1 MSSNIEWNDVIKK
14 EARGLDNADF
24 GEVQEVSNGLVL
36 TQRGIVNKELFS
48 IPQNV
53 VESYDGKVLR
63 FNISEIEA
71 VDKYK
76 KLFGPKPIVAARDSD
91 TKFDKVSTIDD
102 STKIDGVI
110 DDVVD
115 DTIKDALVQPT
126 REEVE
131 LQVEKEVAVLNKESS
146 IENDY
151 IPSTLLEEQIPSG
164 NTLEPKTVKNEKS
177 SKPLTEQKEEEIPL
191 KKEEAGIAWKWIS
204 IIIYLEMGLLN
215 YNVDRLTDRQTDTYS
230 HVLNYN
236 AKIAI

>member
-1 MSSNIEWNDVIKK
+1 MSSSIDWTDVIKK
-14 EARGLDNADF
+14 EARGLDDADF

-48 IPQNV
+48 IPQSA

-63 FNISEIEA
+63 FNISEMEA

-76 KLFGPKPIVAARDSD
+76 KLFGPKPIEATRDSD
-91 TKFDKVSTIDD
+91 TKLDKVSTIDD

-191 KKEEAGIAWKWIS
+191 KKEEAGIA
-204 IIIYLEMGLLN
+204 
-215 YNVDRLTDRQTDTYS
+215 
-230 HVLNYN
+230 
-236 AKIAI
+236 